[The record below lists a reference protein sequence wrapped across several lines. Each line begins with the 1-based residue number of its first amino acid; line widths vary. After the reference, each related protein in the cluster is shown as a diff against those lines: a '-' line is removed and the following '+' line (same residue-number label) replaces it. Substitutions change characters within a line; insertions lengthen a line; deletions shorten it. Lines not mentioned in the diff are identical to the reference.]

1 MQSHHAI
8 SKTVSQII
16 EDLRYYPTSIEQ
28 LRDVAYDI
36 FTDPVSVYPG
46 VPSEV
51 I

>member
-1 MQSHHAI
+1 M
-8 SKTVSQII
+8 VD
-16 EDLRYYPTSIEQ
+16 DLNHTPRLLGCFLKQ